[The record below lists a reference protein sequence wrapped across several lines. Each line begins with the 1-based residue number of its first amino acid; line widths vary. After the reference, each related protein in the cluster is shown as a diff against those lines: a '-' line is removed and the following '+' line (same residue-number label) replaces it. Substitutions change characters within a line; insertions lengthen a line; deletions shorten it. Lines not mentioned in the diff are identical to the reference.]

1 MTNRDILKKFILH
14 AFNIEINDD
23 FVIDCADI
31 YCSHFTKC
39 IECPARHSNRDFWD
53 KEFIK
58 DEPTIITLEDQKEE
72 TNEVTAFT
80 SGEISW

>member
-1 MTNRDILKKFILH
+1 MTNREVLAKFIRL

-23 FVIDCADI
+23 FVIDCADV

-53 KEFIK
+53 
-58 DEPTIITLEDQKEE
+58 EE
-72 TNEVTAFT
+72 QNKVTALT
-80 SGEISW
+80 SREISW